1 MPVTTRIL
9 TAAISDTGTQR
20 DNNEDRVLHDPER
33 GLFAVIDGMGGHA
46 AGEKAAAIANDVL
59 RDRLSRSTG
68 TVEERIREAIAL
80 ANNEI
85 CRLAAANAEWR
96 GMACVL
102 TTAVAGDE
110 GFTVGHV
117 GDSRLYQLIPGKIR
131 KLTRDHSPVGERED
145 AGELT
150 ETDAM
155 KHPRRSEVYRDV
167 GSAQRA
173 PDDAD
178 FIEIG
183 QAPLPANSAFVLC
196 TDGLSDQVPSTAI
209 REICEK
215 YAGSP
220 HITARELVNA
230 ANHAGGKDNVSVIV
244 IEGSGYAAAV
254 RERLVRRPPPP
265 PKSFDINRILLPV
278 LGAIIA
284 WIVWTYFRPVPEPA
298 PAPAPSPSQPAANIT
313 VRPGGSIAAAIA
325 GAAAGAT
332 IIVQPGTYRENIRLR
347 DGIELSSALLH
358 KAIIEAPGIV
368 VDASGVNNARIA
380 GFRLT
385 GPASQAATVGL
396 LVDGNVRATQL
407 DIRGVT
413 RAAMEIAGDSRAS
426 LTNSTITGNPGAGV
440 LIRDRARPEL
450 YDNDLSRNGRKRG
463 ELRPAIE
470 VRDSAQPQ
478 LRGNTIQGSGAEEI
492 WAHPLFDTS
501 SVLRDNKVGRPS
513 QDNTRK
519 IRVLTE

>member
-46 AGEKAAAIANDVL
+46 AGEKAAAIAHDVL

-85 CRLAAANAEWR
+85 CRLAAANPEWR

-102 TTAVAGDE
+102 TVAAAGDE

-117 GDSRLYQLIPGKIR
+117 GDSRIYQLIPGKIR

-145 AGELT
+145 AGELS
-150 ETDAM
+150 EADAM

-173 PDDAD
+173 PDDPD
-178 FIEIG
+178 FVEIVY
-183 QAPLPANSAFVLC
+183 APLPSNSAFVLC
-196 TDGLSDQVPSTAI
+196 TDGLSDQVPSAAI

-220 HITARELVNA
+220 HIAARELVEA
-230 ANHAGGKDNVSVIV
+230 ANRAGGKDNVSVIV
-244 IEGSGYAAAV
+244 IEGNGYAAAV
-254 RERLVRRPPPP
+254 RDRLVRRPPPP
-265 PKSFDINRILLPV
+265 PKSFDINRILFPV
-278 LGAIIA
+278 LAAIIG
-284 WIVWTYFRPVPEPA
+284 WIVWSYFRPVPEPA
-298 PAPAPSPSQPAANIT
+298 PAPSPGQPAASIS
-313 VRPGGSIAAAIA
+313 VRPGESITAAITR
-325 GAAAGAT
+325 AAAGDT
-332 IIVQPGTYRENIRLR
+332 IVVQPGTYRENVRLR
-347 DGIELSSALLH
+347 DGIQLASAVLH
-358 KAIIEAPGIV
+358 KAVIEAPGII
-368 VDASGVNNARIA
+368 VDASGANNARIS

-385 GPASQAATVGL
+385 SAPSQPASVGL
-396 LVDGNVRATQL
+396 LVDGDVQAVQL
-407 DIRGVT
+407 DIRGVM
-413 RAAMEIAGDSRAS
+413 RAAVEIGGDSRAR
-426 LTNSTITGNPGAGV
+426 LTNSSITGNPGTGV
-440 LIRDRARPEL
+440 LIRDQARPEL
-450 YDNDLSRNGRKRG
+450 YDNDLSRNGRKSG

-470 VRDSAQPQ
+470 IRNSAQPQ

-501 SVLRDNKVGRPS
+501 AVLRDNKVGRPS
-513 QDNTRK
+513 QDNARK